1 MPSKKHARRNKK
13 TLKNKINKYICRK
26 TDICCEDD
34 IDRNVVIENI
44 FMLYREIA
52 EFMYEKDEY
61 LAHINN
67 DLIKFIGYK
76 IDMERDGER
85 EGVRLWSEVDRKM
98 YVNKNLDETKIR
110 ELLKEVPL
118 YYLLAFLGTAYYKY
132 KITRDV
138 LDNIEK
144 EKRMK
149 EGGKKNK
156 KTRRKRRK

>member
-1 MPSKKHARRNKK
+1 MPTKKKFRRNKK

-67 DLIKFIGYK
+67 DLVKFIGYR
-76 IDMERDGER
+76 IDLEKNNDNK
-85 EGVRLWSEVDRKM
+85 GVRLWDKIDRKM
-98 YVNKNLDETKIR
+98 YVNKKLDETKIR

-132 KITRDV
+132 KTTRDI
-138 LDNIEK
+138 LENIEK
-144 EKRMK
+144 EKAMK
-149 EGGKKNK
+149 EGV
-156 KTRRKRRK
+156 